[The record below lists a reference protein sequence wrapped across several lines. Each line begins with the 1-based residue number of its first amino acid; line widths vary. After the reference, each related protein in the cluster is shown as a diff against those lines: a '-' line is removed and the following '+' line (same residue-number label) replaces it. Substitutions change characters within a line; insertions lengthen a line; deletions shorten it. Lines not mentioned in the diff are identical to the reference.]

1 MNLSPLRSAAL
12 LVLALLA
19 LSCGM
24 ARADEFASNLADE
37 FANVGRLHAAGETAI
52 AIGRAERHLA
62 ANPKDATMRFQL
74 GVMLADSRRTAQAI
88 DVFTQLSQDHP
99 DLPEPYN
106 NLAALFASTGDYDK
120 ARSALELALR
130 NQPGYAAAHENLG
143 DIYIALA
150 GRAYARVLE
159 LEPSNI
165 TVAPK
170 LALVRQLSQGRTGT
184 AIR

>member
-12 LVLALLA
+12 LVFALLA
-19 LSCGM
+19 LSCDGV
-24 ARADEFASNLADE
+24 RADELADE
-37 FANVGRLHAAGETAI
+37 FANVGRLHAAGDTAA

-74 GVMLADSRRTAQAI
+74 GVMLADSGRTGPAI
-88 DVFTQLSQDHP
+88 EVFTQLTQDHP

-106 NLAALFASTGDYDK
+106 NLAALFASAGDYDK
-120 ARSALELALR
+120 ARGSLELALR

-143 DIYIALA
+143 DVYVALA
-150 GRAYARVLE
+150 GRAYARVLD
-159 LEPSNI
+159 LEPSNL

-170 LALVRQLSQGRTGT
+170 LALVRQLSQGRAGS
-184 AIR
+184 AVR